1 MWKPARVLHE
11 VQVLRYNFPTEE
23 RKQRP
28 HSVQNRALNEALRGW
43 AHQPLPVSKFLTKL
57 QVKEQV
63 ECGFFFI
70 LFPYSC
76 LSRNGFRGL
85 FSEGFIR

>member
-63 ECGFFFI
+63 ECVFF
-70 LFPYSC
+70 YSV
-76 LSRNGFRGL
+76 SVFVPEQKWVSGPFQ
-85 FSEGFIR
+85 